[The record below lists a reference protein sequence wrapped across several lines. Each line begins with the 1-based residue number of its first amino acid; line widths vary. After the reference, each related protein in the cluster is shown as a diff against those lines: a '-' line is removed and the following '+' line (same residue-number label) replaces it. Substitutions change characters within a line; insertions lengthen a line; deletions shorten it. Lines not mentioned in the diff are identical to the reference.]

1 MKVVERKPRGEGV
14 EESGETEGA
23 RRAAGVFPAGAP
35 PAGVIAE
42 EAKAEIEVVAK
53 AERRRFTAEYKR
65 RIVREADRCTKPGE
79 IGALLR
85 REGLYS
91 SLLTTWRAARERGEL
106 EGLSA
111 KKRGPKVVPPDPR
124 DKRIVEQEREI
135 TRWRKRAERAE
146 ALVDVQKKLAALL
159 GAPFESEK

>member
-1 MKVVERKPRGEGV
+1 MKVVERKLRGEGI
-14 EESGETEGA
+14 EEAGETEGA
-23 RRAAGVFPAGAP
+23 RRATGVFPVGAP
-35 PAGVIAE
+35 PAGPSDGEQPEV
-42 EAKAEIEVVAK
+42 EVVAK

-91 SLLTTWRAARERGEL
+91 SLLTTWRAARDRGEL
-106 EGLSA
+106 EGLSP
-111 KKRGPKVVPPDPR
+111 KQRGPKATPPDPR
-124 DKRIVEQEREI
+124 DKKLAEQEREI
-135 TRWRKRAERAE
+135 TRWKKRAERAE

-159 GAPFESEK
+159 GTPLESEQ